1 LVDRWSL
8 FFEGRTF
15 NMAGTV
21 REARLGT
28 RTSRARLKRGRMPHW
43 STITAG
49 KSHLGYQRWPDD
61 RCGRWVLRRRIGN
74 GYTVTAIGLADDDH
88 AADGQ
93 TILSHDE
100 ARARAVEVL
109 SMGERPAG
117 RITVRKAIADYI
129 DHLVHAGRSA
139 RATETVAVA
148 HVLPAL
154 GDVVVEDLTA
164 ERLRRW
170 LSDLAAAPARRRSS
184 KFGPQRYMPPPA
196 DDEAVRRRRASAN
209 RVLTVLKAAL
219 NFAHIEGRVHS
230 ADAWGKRVRP
240 FAGAIAP
247 RTRYL
252 TTDEATRLINACQPP
267 AFRALVRAALESGAR
282 YSELARLQVH
292 AFNVDSGTVA
302 IARSKSGKARHVI
315 LTPEGARFFE
325 AVTAGRRGDELMFP
339 RADGQPWRPA
349 NQCGPMRDAVAR
361 ARIDPPI
368 SFHGLRH
375 TWASLSVMAGMP
387 LMVVAR
393 NMGHADTRMVERHY
407 GHLAPSFVVDQVRA
421 AAPRFPAGD
430 PAPTVR
436 PMRGRR
442 T

>member
-1 LVDRWSL
+1 
-8 FFEGRTF
+8 
-15 NMAGTV
+15 MAGTV

-28 RTSRARLKRGRMPHW
+28 RTSRARLKRGRQPHW

-61 RCGRWVLRRRIGN
+61 RCGRWVLRRRIGG
-74 GYTVTAIGLADDDH
+74 GYTVTAIGIADDDRVS
-88 AADGQ
+88 DGH

-100 ARARAVEVL
+100 ARARAVEV
-109 SMGERPAG
+109 MAAGARPAG
-117 RITVRKAIADYI
+117 RITVRKAIADYL
-129 DHLVHAGRSA
+129 DHLTHAGRPA

-148 HVLPAL
+148 HVLPTL
-154 GDVVVEDLTA
+154 GDVTVEDLTA

-170 LSDLAAAPARRRSS
+170 MADLAAAPARRRSS
-184 KFGPQRYMPPPA
+184 RHGPQRHMPPPA
-196 DDEAVRRRRASAN
+196 DEEAVRRRRASAN

-219 NFAHIEGRVHS
+219 NHAHREGRVAS

-252 TTDEATRLINACQPP
+252 TIDEATRLINACEPGS
-267 AFRALVRAALESGAR
+267 FRLLVRAALESGAR
-282 YSELARLQVH
+282 YSELSRLQVH
-292 AFNVDSGTVA
+292 AFNPDAGTLT
-302 IARSKSGKARHVI
+302 IARSKSGKGRHVI
-315 LTPEGARFFE
+315 LTEEGARFF
-325 AVTAGRRGDELMFP
+325 AQVCAGRRGDELMLP
-339 RADGQPWRPA
+339 RSDGRPWRPT
-349 NQCGPMRDAVAR
+349 NQCKPMAEAVAR
-361 ARIDPPI
+361 ARVTPSIT
-368 SFHGLRH
+368 FHGLRH

-421 AAPRFPAGD
+421 NAPRFGAAD

-436 PMRGRR
+436 PMRHRR
-442 T
+442 PPP